1 MSAPASGKT
10 CPSVLL
16 VHNRYQQPGGE
27 DAVVQSEAALLESR
41 GHRVLR
47 HERHNEELHGLP
59 RWRGAAQALWSAT
72 TTRELDRLIAEQ
84 GPDIVHVHNTW
95 PLVSPSVFQA
105 ARRQGL
111 PVVLTLHN
119 ARLVCPQALM
129 LRDGR
134 PCTDCVGRLPWR
146 GVVHRCYRDSAM
158 ETALVAAV
166 TQLHRLLGTW
176 AGQVSRYI
184 ALSEFAR
191 ALFIRGGLPA
201 ERIVVKPHFVD
212 SLPETD
218 PADPAEPARRGL
230 LFVGRLAEEKGLRLL
245 AQAADALPVGE
256 RITVIGDGPLRA
268 ALQSHP
274 RLLLLGAL
282 PAPEVQ
288 AHMRRAQALVL
299 PSLVFEMFPRT
310 LVEAAACALPVLAA
324 NHGPMPE
331 LIQQAQTGL
340 LFEPG
345 DPAALGAAMRRVLD
359 RPQDARLWGRAAR
372 LHQRT
377 HWSADAN
384 YRQLS
389 QLYED
394 LLR

>member
-1 MSAPASGKT
+1 MSARLPGKT

-27 DAVVQSEAALLESR
+27 DAVVQSEAALLERR

-47 HERHNEELHGLP
+47 HERHNDELHGLP
-59 RWRGAAQALWSAT
+59 RWRGAAQAVWSTA
-72 TTRELDRLIAEQ
+72 TTRELDRLIAAQ
-84 GPDIVHVHNTW
+84 RPDIVHVHNSW
-95 PLVSPSVFQA
+95 PLVSPSVFHA
-105 ARRQGL
+105 ARRHGL

-134 PCTDCVGRLPWR
+134 PCTDCVGKLPWR
-146 GVVHRCYRDSAM
+146 GVVHRCYRDSAL
-158 ETALVAAV
+158 ETALVAGV

-176 AGQVSRYI
+176 ASQVSRYI

-191 ALFIRGGLPA
+191 TLFIRGGLPA

-212 SLPETD
+212 SPPEPD
-218 PADPAEPARRGL
+218 PSEPARRGL
-230 LFVGRLAEEKGLRLL
+230 LFVGRLAEEKGLQLL
-245 AQAADALPVGE
+245 AQAADALPAGE
-256 RITVIGDGPLRA
+256 RITVIGDGPLRT

-282 PAPEVQ
+282 PAPDVL
-288 AHMRRAQALVL
+288 AHMQRAQALVL

-331 LIQQAQTGL
+331 LVQQARTGL

-345 DPAALGAAMRRVLD
+345 DPAALAAAMQRVLD
-359 RPQDARLWGRAAR
+359 SPEDTRLWGQAAR
-372 LHQRT
+372 QHQRT

>member
-1 MSAPASGKT
+1 MSASPSRKT
-10 CPSVLL
+10 CPAVLL

-47 HERHNEELHGLP
+47 HERHNDELHGLP
-59 RWRGAAQALWSAT
+59 RWRGAAQAFWSTA
-72 TTRELDRLIAEQ
+72 TTRELDRLIAGQ

-95 PLVSPSVFQA
+95 PLISPSVFRA
-105 ARRQGL
+105 ARRHGL

-146 GVVHRCYRDSAM
+146 GVVHRCYRDSAL
-158 ETALVAAV
+158 ETALVAGV

-176 AGQVSRYI
+176 ASQVSRYI

-191 ALFIRGGLPA
+191 TLFIRGGLPA

-212 SLPETD
+212 SPPEPD
-218 PADPAEPARRGL
+218 PSEPARRGL
-230 LFVGRLAEEKGLRLL
+230 LFVGRLAEEKGLQLL
-245 AQAADALPVGE
+245 AQAADALPAGE
-256 RITVIGDGPLRA
+256 RITVIGDGPLRT

-274 RLLLLGAL
+274 RLVLLGAL
-282 PAPEVQ
+282 PAPDVQ

-299 PSLVFEMFPRT
+299 PSLAFEMFPRT

-331 LIQQAQTGL
+331 LVQQARTGL

-345 DPAALGAAMRRVLD
+345 DPAALAAAMRRVLD
-359 RPQDARLWGRAAR
+359 SPEDARLWGQAAR
-372 LHQRT
+372 QHQRM